1 MESLGLVK
9 SWNLPDY
16 SSCMKM
22 SSYLLFFI
30 IQSRKSDA
38 EKRFNPGKGRESQIL
53 TLNSATDC
61 LLGKRHKS
69 PICSWRVKISGTSEE
84 GRSECKSSF
93 PTFWVHDMLYNYLS
107 SNFITQTA
115 SIWRLNSINM
125 YKDLIQCL
133 PHSRDQYLLVSL
145 SLEQNKQLSHQNWKG
160 QHYTMTGWFLGCQ
173 KVCVTLSNV
182 IRENV
187 PYSW

>member
-1 MESLGLVK
+1 MNAFQNINRANGK
-9 SWNLPDY
+9 SGPCEILKSARLLQLHENEFLP
-16 SSCMKM
+16 SF
-22 SSYLLFFI
+22 LI

-61 LLGKRHKS
+61 LLGKRQKS
-69 PICSWRVKISGTSEE
+69 PIRSWRVKISGTSEE
-84 GRSECKSSF
+84 SRSECKSSF
-93 PTFWVHDMLYNYLS
+93 PTFWVHYMLYNYLS

-145 SLEQNKQLSHQNWKG
+145 SLEQNKKLSLCIYMINRYLCIG
-160 QHYTMTGWFLGCQ
+160 
-173 KVCVTLSNV
+173 
-182 IRENV
+182 R
-187 PYSW
+187 